1 MSDAEAQ
8 SDEQQRSRTWWR
20 GLVIAL
26 AAFLVVVVVG
36 TALFMRVSVRRAF
49 PDIDGE
55 VAIAG
60 LESGVDVIRDTMGVP
75 HIYASNPHDL
85 FTAQG
90 YVHAQ
95 ERFWQMD
102 FWRHIGSGRLSEMF
116 GEAQVETDTFLRT
129 LGWRGIAEEQYAAS
143 SPEMRAIMDA
153 YADGVNAYLSTQSP
167 ADLSFEY
174 TVLELTNH
182 AYTPEPWSPVD
193 TLTWGIAMAWD
204 LRGNMDAEIGRAMLL
219 GPLSGAQVAQLF
231 PPYPGDINPYIV
243 AALDN
248 QASLEASP
256 VASLR
261 SIPAVR
267 AALSS
272 VQQNIDLMA
281 ALGASDPEAGIG
293 SNSWVAAGE
302 HTETGAPILAN
313 DPHLAIQMPSIWFQ
327 NGLHCTEVSRACP
340 FDVAG
345 FSFAGVPG
353 VIIGHNANIA
363 WGVTNLGPDVQDLYI
378 EKVNPDDPNQYEANG
393 EWIDMTVHEETIAVA
408 GGDPVTIEVKSTRH
422 GPIISGAYEAL
433 DDFGASGIET
443 PQPYA
448 IALRWTALDTNPGI
462 VPAFIGLDTAA
473 NWDQFRAALE
483 SFTVPAQNF
492 IYADTSGNIGYQ
504 APGFIPIRANGDGTL
519 PVPGWTD
526 DYEWTGFIPFD
537 ELPRSYNPE
546 SGYIVTANN
555 AVVDDTYPYEI
566 TYDWNHGYRA
576 RRIVDLVGSNSG
588 ISLSQHGSI
597 QFDSFSLN
605 AERLVPHLMAIDT
618 PLSDV
623 FAAWDLGNQAGSA
636 GAAAFNAV
644 WARLLE
650 YTFHDDLLE
659 DYWPDGGGRWYT
671 VVGAMLEDPDDPFW
685 DDRTTEVSED
695 RDTILT
701 RALAAGYD
709 DVVDRFGDN
718 TDDWQWGEMH
728 LSTFRN
734 QTIGDSGIALIEDR
748 VNRGPYATS
757 GGKDLVN
764 ATGWTAYEGFE
775 TDWLPSMRMLVDLG
789 DLSRSLTTH
798 TTGQSGHTDHPH
810 YDDMIPLWL
819 SGEYSPMNWTREQI
833 EADEEATQTLIPS
846 SK

>member
-1 MSDAEAQ
+1 MSDATAP
-8 SDEQQRSRTWWR
+8 SDGPKRSRNWWKI
-20 GLVIAL
+20 LLIAL

-49 PDIDGE
+49 PDVNGE
-55 VAIAG
+55 VAIVG
-60 LESGVDVIRDTMGVP
+60 LESGVEVIRDAMGVP
-75 HIYASNPHDL
+75 HIYASNSGDL

-116 GEAQVETDTFLRT
+116 GESQVETDTFLRT
-129 LGWRGIAEEQYAAS
+129 LGWREIAQQQYAES
-143 SPEMRAIMDA
+143 PPEMRAIMDS
-153 YADGVNAYLSTQSP
+153 YADGVNAYLATQSP
-167 ADLSFEY
+167 SDLSFEY

-193 TLTWGIAMAWD
+193 TLTWGIAMAWE
-204 LRGNMDAEIGRAMLL
+204 LRGNMDSEIERAMLF
-219 GPLSGAQVAQLF
+219 GSLSEAQVAQLF
-231 PPYPGDINPYIV
+231 PPYPGEINPYIV
-243 AALDN
+243 SASDN
-248 QASLEASP
+248 QASLHAAP
-256 VASLR
+256 AAASLR
-261 SIPAVR
+261 SIPAVHS
-267 AALSS
+267 ALSFAQKNMNLLA
-272 VQQNIDLMA
+272 V
-281 ALGASDPEAGIG
+281 LGVSDPEAGIG
-293 SNSWVAAGE
+293 SNSWVVAGE

-327 NGLHCTEVSRACP
+327 NGLHCTDVSRACP

-363 WGVTNLGPDVQDLYI
+363 WGVTNLGPDVQDLYV
-378 EKVNPDDPNQYEANG
+378 EKVNPDNPNQYEVNG
-393 EWIDMTVHEETIAVA
+393 AWVDMDVHEETIAVA
-408 GGDPVTIEVKSTRH
+408 GGDPVTVAVKTTRH
-422 GPIISGAYEAL
+422 GPVISGAYETL
-433 DDFGASGIET
+433 DDFAESGIDT

-448 IALRWTALDTNPGI
+448 IALQWTALDSNPGI
-462 VPAFIGLDTAA
+462 VQTFIGLDTAA
-473 NWDQFRAALE
+473 NWNQFRTALE

-492 IYADTSGNIGYQ
+492 VYADTSGNIGYQ
-504 APGFIPIRANGDGTL
+504 APGFIPIRANGDGTV

-555 AVVDDTYPYEI
+555 AVVDDTYPYDI

-588 ISLSQHGSI
+588 ISLEQHGTI

-605 AERLVPHLMAIDT
+605 AQRVVPYLVGFDT
-618 PLSDV
+618 PLTEV
-623 FAAWDLGNQAGSA
+623 FTNWDLGNQADSA
-636 GAAAFNAV
+636 AAAAFNAV
-644 WARLLE
+644 WTRLLE
-650 YTFHDDLLE
+650 YTFHDDLPE
-659 DYWPDGGGRWYT
+659 DYWPNGAGRWYT
-671 VVGAMLEDPDDPFW
+671 VVGDMLEHPTDPFW
-685 DDRTTEVSED
+685 DDRNTDGVED
-695 RDTILT
+695 RDAILT
-701 RALAAGYD
+701 RALADGYD
-709 DVVDRFGDN
+709 DVVGLFGGDPAGWN
-718 TDDWQWGEMH
+718 WGEMH

-734 QTIGDSGIALIEDR
+734 QTIGDSGIGLIEDR

-757 GGKDLVN
+757 GGADLVN
-764 ATGWTAYEGFE
+764 ATGWTAFEGYE
-775 TDWLPSMRMLVDLG
+775 TTWLPSMRMLVDLD

-810 YDDMIPLWL
+810 YDDMIPIWL
-819 SGEYSPMNWTREQI
+819 NGEYSPMNWTREQVE
-833 EADEEATQTLIPS
+833 EAEEATQQLVPS
-846 SK
+846 K